1 MTEELFIHERNRL
14 LLKIWWFAYLLQL
27 ITFFSIEQKPDIVLP
42 PYGLIIIAGVSLI
55 VRKVP
60 NPSFSMWLIIL
71 GIYGYI
77 IFYNWNYPL
86 LVNLLFFYLGMIVA
100 SLYLKKYL
108 IIFSSIF
115 STLLM
120 IYFFHKNY
128 SSIIETFDPA
138 DLFYLILFSLLLMIY
153 LLFHTANVQKINH
166 FAQESERAARK
177 ELYSK
182 NSYHDLLFEYAQDAI
197 MVFDLNQQIIQVN
210 PAFEKIYGWTKEEA
224 IGNQLP
230 IVPNHRMEEA
240 AERTSRILNGESIPS
255 LHTQDQRKDGSLI
268 DVEITLS
275 PIMDEEK
282 KVIAMSA
289 ISRDVTFRKETEL
302 RLRQSEKLSLAGE
315 MAAGV
320 THEIRNPLTVIS
332 GFIQMMNEKET
343 NPFHAYT
350 KIMQA
355 ELERINLI
363 ISEFL
368 VLSKPQAVVFRKTL
382 LDELIQDTV
391 LLFETELH
399 LRNIQIEQDWEEKNL
414 SLYCEENQIKQV
426 LLNVFKNAADAMPDG
441 GKIGITV
448 KTFVHQHKACLSVTI
463 SDNGKGIPEEILQR
477 IGEPFFTT
485 KEKGTGLGMMITE
498 KIIQGH
504 GGFMT
509 ISSEL
514 NIGTSITVTLPI
526 HEEEPNIP

>member
-1 MTEELFIHERNRL
+1 MTEELFLHERNRL

-27 ITFFSIEQKPDIVLP
+27 ITFVLIEQKFDIILP
-42 PYGLIIIAGVSLI
+42 PYGLMIIVGISVLVWKLPKASI
-55 VRKVP
+55 
-60 NPSFSMWLIIL
+60 SMWLVIL

-77 IFYNWNYPL
+77 IYYNLNYPL

-108 IIFSSIF
+108 IIFSSVF
-115 STLLM
+115 SALLM
-120 IYFFHKNY
+120 MYFFHKNY
-128 SSIIETFDPA
+128 MTIFETFKPA

-153 LLFHTANVQKINH
+153 LLFHTANIQKINH
-166 FAQESERAARK
+166 STQESERAARR

-182 NSYHDLLFEYAQDAI
+182 NSYHDLLFEHAQDAI
-197 MVFDLNQQIIQVN
+197 IVFDLNQQIIQVN

-230 IVPNHRMEEA
+230 IIPSHRIKEA
-240 AERTSRILNGESIPS
+240 AERTSRILKGESIPS

-268 DVEITLS
+268 EVEITLS
-275 PIMDEEK
+275 PIIDEEK

-289 ISRDVTFRKETEL
+289 ISRDVTFRKETEH

-343 NPFHAYT
+343 NPFQAYT

-368 VLSKPQAVVFRKTL
+368 VLSKPQAVLFRKAL

-399 LRNIQIEQDWEEKNL
+399 LKNIQIEQHWQEKNL
-414 SLYCEENQIKQV
+414 SLFCEENQIKQV

-441 GKIGITV
+441 GKIRIHV
-448 KTFVHQHKACLSVTI
+448 ETFIQQQVPHLSIAI
-463 SDNGKGIPEEILQR
+463 SDNGKGIPADILQR

-498 KIIQGH
+498 KIVQGH
-504 GGFMT
+504 GGLMT

-514 NIGTSITVTLPI
+514 DIGTSVTITLPI
-526 HEEEPNIP
+526 NEEEPDIP